1 MKHLRDMGAALG
13 NDPSLATPRQ
23 KAVGIVLLLLGLLLA
38 GMSGG
43 PS

>member
-1 MKHLRDMGAALG
+1 MNPLSFLSRDPA
-13 NDPSLATPRQ
+13 LATTRQ
-23 KAVGIVLLLLGLLLA
+23 KALGIVVLLLGFLLA

>member
-1 MKHLRDMGAALG
+1 MNPLSFLTR
-13 NDPSLATPRQ
+13 DPSLATRGQ
-23 KAVGIVLLLLGLLLA
+23 KALGIVLLLLGFLLA